1 MTQPNTG
8 KTYYLV
14 MAYNAW
20 WGLDKMAALGMA
32 ADYKKE
38 DVGDGWAPVFESYD
52 DAEKRYPNALIV
64 AVRQTRELAAHR
76 QQGENGSPDFTVFDD
91 PTGYDG

>member
-14 MAYNAW
+14 MAYNVW
-20 WGLDKMAALGMA
+20 WGLDMMAALGMA

-38 DVGDGWAPVFESYD
+38 DVGDGWAPVFKSYD

-64 AVRQTRELAAHR
+64 PVRQTRAVDDPELAAHR
-76 QQGENGSPDFTVFDD
+76 HVFDD